1 MADHDAPPADAIR
14 YDYRSSIRG
23 GSWRFELT
31 DEGVSWQAGRRHG
44 VMPYANIAQIRLSYR
59 PVSMQRHRFRMDVR
73 GTDRMKLRVASA
85 TWIGLVATERQDEAY
100 RAFVLGLH
108 RRLSA
113 RTRCLGG
120 LTTLAYWLGG
130 AAIALV
136 GAALGGLFVRA
147 VAEGSWQGAVFMA
160 AFAALFGWQI
170 GGFLWRNRPMVY
182 TPDKVPAHLL
192 P

>member
-1 MADHDAPPADAIR
+1 
-14 YDYRSSIRG
+14 
-23 GSWRFELT
+23 
-31 DEGVSWQAGRRHG
+31 
-44 VMPYANIAQIRLSYR
+44 MPYANIAQIRLSYR

-108 RRLSA
+108 RRLSE
-113 RTRCLGG
+113 RTRCVGG
-120 LTTLAYWLGG
+120 LTTLAYWLGV

-136 GAALGGLFVRA
+136 GAALVALFVRA
-147 VAEGSWQGAVFMA
+147 IAEGSWQGAVFMA
-160 AFAALFGWQI
+160 GFAALFGWQI

-182 TPDKVPAHLL
+182 TPDEVPAHLL